1 MYLDVPQSENNLIP
15 ANLVR
20 VENLEDVFTS
30 TKHRREA
37 ACMTEES
44 FSKADHASSSSAQEV
59 TDV

>member
-15 ANLVR
+15 VSLVR

-44 FSKADHASSSSAQEV
+44 SSKADHASPSAQEV